1 MRFVYNN
8 LLLVWASLGVAY
20 DPFNEAVQRDRSLRR
35 VDQCFCELQG
45 PVDVCCCDVETVDT
59 LNSEK
64 IYPLI
69 SSLVE
74 FPFFKFYQVNLNQ
87 PCPFWPDDSTCMT
100 KLCDVQECEETEIP
114 VTLKLCDQEQEEN
127 LRLSYVNSTVST
139 QQQEDFMKW
148 EKHDDSEE
156 SFCESDVDSADGMIY
171 VDLLLNPE
179 RFTGYSGA
187 SAHRLWNSIYK
198 ENCFRPEIHSSVML
212 PFESSL
218 VQGMCLEKR
227 AFFRILS
234 GMHSSINIHLSALYR
249 VSGKSTSSPEFGPNL
264 NEFVRRFDTATTNGQ
279 ELLQRWKY
287 TGSVITFTLE
297 TAKMMQLFTIKSYK
311 LLGLPKIARIV
322 CLMKLCYL
330 QAIHLTN

>member
-8 LLLVWASLGVAY
+8 LLLFWASLGVAY
-20 DPFNEAVQRDRSLRR
+20 DPFNEAVERDRSLRR

-139 QQQEDFMKW
+139 QQREDFMKW

-156 SFCESDVDSADGMIY
+156 SFCESDADSADGMIY

-187 SAHRLWNSIYK
+187 SAHRVWNSIYK
-198 ENCFRPEIHSSVML
+198 ENCFRPETESSVVL

-218 VQGMCLEKR
+218 VQGKLRGVQLCIG
-227 AFFRILS
+227 RI
-234 GMHSSINIHLSALYR
+234 
-249 VSGKSTSSPEFGPNL
+249 K
-264 NEFVRRFDTATTNGQ
+264 
-279 ELLQRWKY
+279 
-287 TGSVITFTLE
+287 
-297 TAKMMQLFTIKSYK
+297 
-311 LLGLPKIARIV
+311 
-322 CLMKLCYL
+322 
-330 QAIHLTN
+330 